1 LRFGIKFVGKKFREG
16 LVDFSGFIDSVA
28 SFTHNHTVIAILLAL
43 GLLFFACRK
52 PKLFFT
58 LLFLGLFLAGVFY
71 MITRMA
77 GSGSELKKRFLDEE
91 EKQSDTTP

>member
-1 LRFGIKFVGKKFREG
+1 MDRAWYNVFSKGG
-16 LVDFSGFIDSVA
+16 LVDFSGFIDSFV

-43 GLLFFACRK
+43 VLLFLAYRT

-58 LLFLGLFLAGVFY
+58 LLFLGVFLAGVFH

-77 GSGSELKKRFLDEE
+77 GSGSELKKRLFHEE